1 MKRAK
6 KMLSLLFAMMMV
18 FAMATTVFAANAN
31 EHTITIT
38 NEKSGHTYSAYQVFA
53 GDISDGKLTNIQ
65 WGSGVN
71 GDDVL
76 TELKVPEDSPYANC
90 MTAEDVADVL
100 A

>member
-1 MKRAK
+1 MENFLKCIRRRIKNRKKKGNETMKRAK

-18 FAMATTVFAANAN
+18 FAIATTVFAANAN

-53 GDISDGKLTNIQ
+53 GDLSDGKLTNIQ

-71 GDDVL
+71 G
-76 TELKVPEDSPYANC
+76 EKVP
-90 MTAEDVADVL
+90 
-100 A
+100 